1 MKLIFASSNKNKF
14 IEVEKIIPK
23 NIKLGNLIELNFF
36 EEIPEKEDNIEG
48 NAIFKAN
55 YINSK
60 FNVNVFADDTGL
72 EVQALDGKPGVHSAR
87 YAGNEC
93 NSEKNITKL
102 LKELKNIKN
111 RKARFKTIIA
121 LVLNKKSYQFE
132 GIINGEIL
140 LSKKGKNGFGYDP
153 IFKPDGYQK
162 SFAELSIDVKNKISH
177 RALAINKLIDFIKK
191 VKS

>member
-14 IEVEKIIPK
+14 IEIEKIIPK
-23 NIKLGNLIELNFF
+23 NIELGNLKEINFF
-36 EEIPEKEDNIEG
+36 EEIPENEDTIEG
-48 NAIFKAN
+48 NATFKAK
-55 YINSK
+55 YIHSK
-60 FNVNVFADDTGL
+60 FNINVFADDTGL
-72 EVQALDGKPGVHSAR
+72 EVQALGGKPGVHSAR
-87 YAGNEC
+87 FAGNEC

-121 LVLNKKSYQFE
+121 LVLNEKFYQFE

-140 LSKKGKNGFGYDP
+140 LSKKGNNGFGYDP
-153 IFKPDGYQK
+153 IFKPYGYKK
-162 SFAELSIDVKNKISH
+162 SFAELSINVKNKISH
-177 RALAINKLIDFIKK
+177 RALAVNKLIDFIRK

>member
-36 EEIPEKEDNIEG
+36 EEIPENEDTIEG
-48 NAIFKAN
+48 NATFKAN

-140 LSKKGKNGFGYDP
+140 LSKKGGNGFGYDP

-191 VKS
+191 VKI

>member
-23 NIKLGNLIELNFF
+23 NIKLGNLIELHFF
-36 EEIPEKEDNIEG
+36 EEIPEKEDTIEG
-48 NAIFKAN
+48 NATFKAN

>member
-14 IEVEKIIPK
+14 IEVEKIVPK

-36 EEIPEKEDNIEG
+36 EEIPENEDTIEG
-48 NAIFKAN
+48 NATFKAN

>member
-23 NIKLGNLIELNFF
+23 NIILGNLIELNFF
-36 EEIPEKEDNIEG
+36 EEIPEKEDTIEG
-48 NAIFKAN
+48 NATFKAN

-140 LSKKGKNGFGYDP
+140 LSKKGGNGFGYDP

>member
-36 EEIPEKEDNIEG
+36 EEIPEKEDTIEG
-48 NAIFKAN
+48 NATFKAN

-93 NSEKNITKL
+93 DSEKNITKL

-132 GIINGEIL
+132 GIINGEII

>member
-1 MKLIFASSNKNKF
+1 MKLIFASRNKNKF

-36 EEIPEKEDNIEG
+36 EEIPEKEDTIEG
-48 NAIFKAN
+48 NATFKAN

-177 RALAINKLIDFIKK
+177 RGLAINKLIDFIKK